1 MFAFLPLCM
10 EYSIVILIP
19 VLGVESCEV
28 GCIADIFE
36 EHAAS
41 IFMVGTQVEGVVG
54 LYVRV
59 VALDHEGW
67 GGVPVGRF
75 SSIVRHTVSL

>member
-1 MFAFLPLCM
+1 
-10 EYSIVILIP
+10 
-19 VLGVESCEV
+19 V

-41 IFMVGTQVEGVVG
+41 IFVVEVQVDGVVG
-54 LYVRV
+54 LYMQV

-67 GGVPVGRF
+67 GGVSVDRF
-75 SSIVRHTVSL
+75 SFFVRHTVCLLLIIR

>member
-1 MFAFLPLCM
+1 MR
-10 EYSIVILIP
+10 
-19 VLGVESCEV
+19 
-28 GCIADIFE
+28 CIADIFE

-41 IFMVGTQVEGVVG
+41 IFMVEAQVEGVVG
-54 LYVRV
+54 LDVRV

-75 SSIVRHTVSL
+75 SFIVRHTVSLLVIKR